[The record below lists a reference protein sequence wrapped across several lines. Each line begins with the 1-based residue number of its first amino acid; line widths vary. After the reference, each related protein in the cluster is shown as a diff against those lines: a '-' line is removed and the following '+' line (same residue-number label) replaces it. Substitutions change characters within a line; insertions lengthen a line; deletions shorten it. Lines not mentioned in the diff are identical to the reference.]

1 MKRAFSLL
9 IALTLT
15 ASFISAQGLRLGLNF
30 AGGIANIDGFTKSRL
45 AGGGGLLASYAMSE
59 RFGLSGNLG
68 YALKGGQEHISQT
81 GGAYDQYD
89 ADARTTFHALN
100 LDLSASYAPVP
111 KLGIGLGPYVALL
124 LAGKMHTEEVYSLGG
139 VKTSRTIIQD
149 VGFQYHPIDFGV
161 QASIAYQLTGALGLG
176 VRFRQGIPNA
186 FAISSIP
193 LTQRNQSL
201 DLIVNVFLTK
211 E

>member
-1 MKRAFSLL
+1 MKRAFSIL
-9 IALTLT
+9 IAITLT
-15 ASFISAQGLRLGLNF
+15 ASFISAQGFRLGLGF
-30 AGGIANIDGFTKSRL
+30 AGGVANIDGFGKSRL
-45 AGGGGLLASYAMSE
+45 AGGGGLLASYSMNE
-59 RFGLSGNLG
+59 HFGLSANLG

-81 GGAYDQYD
+81 GGAHDQYD

-100 LDLSASYAPVP
+100 LDLSVAYKPVP

-124 LAGKMHTEEVYSLGG
+124 LAGKMHTDAVYTDAG

-149 VGFQYHPIDFGV
+149 IGFQYHPIDFGV
-161 QASIAYQLTGALGLG
+161 QASIAYQLTGAVALG

-186 FAISSIP
+186 FAVSSIP

-201 DLIVNVFLTK
+201 DVIVQVFLTK